1 MKSSKKLCRMMFLLL
16 GLIILSCGEQP
27 ENHTTKAKP
36 ELQGSEAGRIRDI
49 LITPENPT
57 PLTDLEAEV
66 LFRGKEP
73 ERVSYQWLK
82 NGSPIPGAIRPL
94 LSSGQHHKG
103 DFISVEVQANYP
115 GGKMDRSVSD
125 VVVIGNTPPVI
136 RRISITP
143 NPATSSDT
151 LQAVA
156 DTTDQDG
163 DQVSLIY
170 KWTVDGET
178 MVGQDDAFLESQ
190 YIRRGNRVQVA
201 AIPLDG
207 VEEGNTRVSD
217 EVVIQNGPPKI
228 VSVPPERAEEGLYR
242 YSVQAEDPDG
252 DPLRFSL
259 GGELPEG
266 MEIDS
271 ETGMVQWQVVVPDN
285 EVTYH
290 YEVVAEDS
298 AGAKSIQKITLSTAP
313 PGGQPPEG

>member
-1 MKSSKKLCRMMFLLL
+1 MMIFLL
-16 GLIILSCGEQP
+16 GLTILSCGEKS
-27 ENHTTKAKP
+27 ENSATKARP
-36 ELQGSEAGRIRDI
+36 ELQGSEAGSIRDI
-49 LITPENPT
+49 LITPDNPT
-57 PLTDLEAEV
+57 PLTGLEAKV

-73 ERVSYQWLK
+73 ERLSYQWLK
-82 NGSPIPGAIRPL
+82 NGSPIPGAIRPV
-94 LSSGQHHKG
+94 LSSGQHRKG
-103 DFISVEVQANYP
+103 DFVSVEVQASYP
-115 GGKMDRSVSD
+115 GGGMDRSVSD
-125 VVVIGNTPPVI
+125 VVVIGNTPPVV

-151 LQAVA
+151 LQAVVE
-156 DTTDQDG
+156 TTDQDG

-170 KWTVDGET
+170 EWTVDGET
-178 MVGQDDAFLESQ
+178 MVGQDDASLASQ
-190 YIRRGNRVQVA
+190 YFRRGNTVQVA
-201 AIPLDG
+201 ATPQDG
-207 VEEGNTRVSD
+207 LEAGNTRVSD
-217 EVVIQNGPPKI
+217 EVVIQNSAPRI

-259 GGELPEG
+259 GGELPDG

-298 AGAKSIQKITLSTAP
+298 AGAKSIQKITLSNAP
-313 PGGQPPEG
+313 AGDQPPEG